1 MNLFQRIFSLL
12 AILTLSACA
21 AAGSSS
27 TLDALNKAQAVG
39 SPFTKALTVEY
50 RAYANDKS
58 KKFMD
63 HADALHFARK
73 GMASASG
80 VVVMPEVLDDWDLS
94 DKNLIDLSA
103 ARAALIDALENGG
116 REVASEKA
124 AVAQAKFD
132 CWVEQQE
139 QKWNADPACKSEF
152 NAALK
157 DVSSMLGPKSAPAP
171 VEPVKAEEESF
182 PAPVAAVAPKPE
194 TPIDQANFIVF
205 FDWDQASVTSSA
217 NDVLDAVS
225 NEVKNRTDIKSIVVV
240 GHTDTSGSAAYN
252 QKLSLRRAEAVKS
265 ALAARGVSA
274 DVIMVEGRG
283 KSDLM
288 VKTANNVREPANRR
302 AQISLQ

>member
-1 MNLFQRIFSLL
+1 MKLFQRILSMF
-12 AILTLSACA
+12 AILAVAACA
-21 AAGSSS
+21 AQTSTS
-27 TLDALNKAQAVG
+27 TLDMLNKAQAVG

-94 DKNLIDLSA
+94 DKNLIDMST
-103 ARAALIDALENGG
+103 ARAALVDALENGG
-116 REVASEKA
+116 REVASDKA
-124 AVAQAKFD
+124 ALAQAKFD
-132 CWVEQQE
+132 CWAEQQE
-139 QKWNADPACKSEF
+139 QNWNADVPCKSQF

-157 DVSSMLGPKSAPAP
+157 ALESAVGAQMPVAEAAVAP
-171 VEPVKAEEESF
+171 VAEESF
-182 PAPVAAVAPKPE
+182 PAPVTPVAKGE

-205 FDWDQASVTSSA
+205 FDWDQSSITDSA
-217 NDVLDAVS
+217 NDVLDAVA
-225 NEVKNRTDIKSIVVV
+225 NEIKNRGDVKSVVVV

-252 QKLSLRRAEAVKS
+252 QSLSVRRAEAVKS
-265 ALAARGVSA
+265 ALAAR
-274 DVIMVEGRG
+274 DVDVAAIKVEGRG
-283 KSDLM
+283 KTDLM
-288 VKTANNVREPANRR
+288 VQTANNIREPANRR